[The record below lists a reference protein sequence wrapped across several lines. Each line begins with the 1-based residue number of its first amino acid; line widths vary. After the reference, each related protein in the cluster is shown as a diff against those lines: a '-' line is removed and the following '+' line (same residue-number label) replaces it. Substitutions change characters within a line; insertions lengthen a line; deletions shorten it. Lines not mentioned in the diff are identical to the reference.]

1 MTRRTGWRRWR
12 GRRSGGHGVTA
23 PVPRLVTL
31 ADDDTASTRV
41 ALSVSQPSVA
51 EDAGA
56 VTLTVTGTLDGAARP
71 RATTVSVTVGDGTAQ
86 APGDF
91 AAQVVT
97 ALTIDAGQTSGTV
110 DVTLTLVD
118 DGVAE
123 GAETVRVSGS
133 TRAFGL
139 AVDGADL
146 TVTDNDMASTGVAL
160 SLLPDTVTE
169 GGGERSVT
177 VTATL
182 DAGARAEATTVTVT
196 VGSGGDSAVSGTDY
210 DPVPSVRVTIDAAS
224 TSGTGSFSITPT
236 NDTTSEGC
244 GDGDGVGD
252 DGGGSVGDGC
262 DADDPRRRHRHR
274 RGSRWRC
281 SRTR

>member
-1 MTRRTGWRRWR
+1 M
-12 GRRSGGHGVTA
+12 
-23 PVPRLVTL
+23 
-31 ADDDTASTRV
+31 
-41 ALSVSQPSVA
+41 
-51 EDAGA
+51 
-56 VTLTVTGTLDGAARP
+56 
-71 RATTVSVTVGDGTAQ
+71 
-86 APGDF
+86 
-91 AAQVVT
+91 VT

-244 GDGDGVGD
+244 GDGDGVGH

-262 DADDPRRRHRHR
+262 GADDPRRRHRIDGGR
-274 RGSRWRC
+274 AGAAAG
-281 SRTR
+281 TR